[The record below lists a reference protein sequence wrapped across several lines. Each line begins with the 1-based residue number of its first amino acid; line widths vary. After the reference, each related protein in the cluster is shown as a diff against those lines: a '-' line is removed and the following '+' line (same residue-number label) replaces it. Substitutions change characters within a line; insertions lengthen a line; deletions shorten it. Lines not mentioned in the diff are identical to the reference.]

1 MNEKKKPTW
10 LTIAGLIALII
21 VLCLCV
27 ELIFMFLGR
36 AIPQQ
41 GQASQSGVSSSL
53 EQVPEESQTAQ
64 GPGFCPFCG
73 EGLTSSFQWGQY
85 CPWCGELI
93 EQ

>member
-36 AIPQQ
+36 RYPSRVRPARVECPRPWSRCRRRAKQRRVP
-41 GQASQSGVSSSL
+41 AS
-53 EQVPEESQTAQ
+53 VPSA
-64 GPGFCPFCG
+64 GRG
-73 EGLTSSFQWGQY
+73 
-85 CPWCGELI
+85 
-93 EQ
+93 